1 MINGLYSAASAMEAA
16 ARQHELIAQNLAHAQ
31 MPGYR
36 RQSLIHDSKENQFD
50 EDLKSAINY
59 SSHGVHA
66 AETYIDFSSG
76 PLEKTGH
83 HLDVALDGEGFFV
96 VEGPDGPLYTRN
108 GTFHLNPE
116 GQLVTVDNLPVQA
129 GGQKIVIPPNTATS
143 AIRITEDGRVFAN
156 TTELGKFDVVRFDEP
171 GKLKPAGA
179 TLFQAPADLLP
190 QDADPVVH
198 QGTRERSN
206 VSPVLELV
214 DMIAVQRRQEAAQ
227 KSLTLINEAIGRHIL
242 SQRGV

>member
-50 EDLKSAINY
+50 QELKSAVNF

-66 AETYIDFSSG
+66 GETYIDFSSG

-108 GTFHLNPE
+108 GAFHLNE
-116 GQLVTVDNLPVQA
+116 GGQLVTVDNLPVQA
-129 GGQKIVIPPNTATS
+129 GGQNISIPPNTAS
-143 AIRITEDGRVFAN
+143 SSIRITEEGRVFAN
-156 TTELGKFDVVRFDEP
+156 NIELGKIDVVRFAQPDR
-171 GKLKPAGA
+171 LKFAGA
-179 TLFQAPADLLP
+179 TLFQAPTDLLP
-190 QDADPVVH
+190 EDAEAVMH

-206 VSPVLELV
+206 VSPVHELV

-227 KSLTLINEAIGRHIL
+227 KSMTLINEAIGRHIL
-242 SQRGV
+242 SQGGV